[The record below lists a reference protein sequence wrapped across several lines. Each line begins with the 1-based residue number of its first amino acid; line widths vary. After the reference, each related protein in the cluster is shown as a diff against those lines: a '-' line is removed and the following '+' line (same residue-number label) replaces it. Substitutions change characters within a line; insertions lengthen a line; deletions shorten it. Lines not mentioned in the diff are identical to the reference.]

1 MFNLLDFS
9 FSSENIFLEY
19 SSGKYSP
26 FATVLLVLVILA
38 CACVRVCACA
48 CICVCVGFQ
57 ISFLL
62 GSTLHPSTPPE
73 VHGFHNPLPT
83 ASCTVSHGLPYNLG
97 SVMCVYLLRAY
108 SQSYGGGIS
117 AGGDVADIIPRM
129 RELCRSS
136 KSRAHTSSPSCCF
149 RTHSSPSSN
158 SFLQQTP
165 SPYSN
170 RGTILVP
177 HGAQ

>member
-1 MFNLLDFS
+1 M
-9 FSSENIFLEY
+9 
-19 SSGKYSP
+19 
-26 FATVLLVLVILA
+26 LVLVILA
-38 CACVRVCACA
+38 CACTRVCACA

-149 RTHSSPSSN
+149 GTYSIPSSN